1 MFEINKTIWLLK
13 FVSSTDSMLQRKDGS
28 FALGM
33 CDGNLKTIFI
43 NDSLRG
49 RKLKKLLCHEM
60 THAAMFSYGVEL
72 SLEQEEIVADL
83 IATYGEEII
92 HITNQ
97 LFYKLKNE
105 RP

>member
-1 MFEINKTIWLLK
+1 MFEINKIIWLLK
-13 FVSSTDSMLQRKDGS
+13 FVPSTDPMLQRKDRS

-43 NDSLRG
+43 NESLRG
-49 RKLKKLLCHEM
+49 RKLKKVLCHEM

>member
-1 MFEINKTIWLLK
+1 MFTINGVVWLLK
-13 FVSSTDSMLQRKDGS
+13 FVPETDSMLKRRDGS

-43 NDSLRG
+43 EEKLHG
-49 RKLKKLLCHEM
+49 RQLKKVLCHEL
-60 THAAMFSYGVEL
+60 THAAMFSYGVDL
-72 SLEQEEIVADL
+72 TLEQEEIVADL

-92 HITNQ
+92 QMTNQ
-97 LFYKLKNE
+97 LFHKLKNE

>member
-1 MFEINKTIWLLK
+1 MFEINKIIWLLK
-13 FVSSTDSMLQRKDGS
+13 FVPSTDPMLQRKDGS

-43 NDSLRG
+43 NESLRG
-49 RKLKKLLCHEM
+49 RKFKKVLCHEM

>member
-1 MFEINKTIWLLK
+1 MFIINEVVWLLK
-13 FVSSTDSMLQRKDGS
+13 FVPETDSMLMRRDGS

-43 NDSLRG
+43 NEKLHG
-49 RKLKKLLCHEM
+49 RQLKKVLCHEL
-60 THAAMFSYGVEL
+60 THAAMFSYGVDL
-72 SLEQEEIVADL
+72 TLEQEEIVADL

-97 LFYKLKNE
+97 LFHKLKNE
-105 RP
+105 RI

>member
-1 MFEINKTIWLLK
+1 MFTINGVVWLLK
-13 FVSSTDSMLQRKDGS
+13 FVPETDNMLMRRDGS

-43 NDSLRG
+43 EEKLHG
-49 RKLKKLLCHEM
+49 RQLKKVLCHEL
-60 THAAMFSYGVEL
+60 THAAMFSYGVDL
-72 SLEQEEIVADL
+72 TLEQEEIVADL

-92 HITNQ
+92 LMTNQ
-97 LFYKLKNE
+97 LFHKLKNE

>member
-1 MFEINKTIWLLK
+1 MFTINGVVWLLK
-13 FVSSTDSMLQRKDGS
+13 FVPETDNMLMRRDGS

-43 NDSLRG
+43 EEKLHG
-49 RKLKKLLCHEM
+49 RQLKKVLCHEL
-60 THAAMFSYGVEL
+60 THAAMFSYGVDL
-72 SLEQEEIVADL
+72 TFEQEEIVADL

-92 HITNQ
+92 QMTNQ
-97 LFYKLKNE
+97 LFHKLKNE

>member
-1 MFEINKTIWLLK
+1 MFKINNTVWLLK
-13 FVSSTDSMLQRKDGS
+13 FVPSNHSMLKRGDGS
-28 FALGM
+28 LALGM
-33 CDGNLKTIFI
+33 CDANLKTIFI
-43 NDSLRG
+43 NETLHGSH
-49 RKLKKLLCHEM
+49 LKKVLCHEM
-60 THAAMFSYGVEL
+60 THAAMFSYGVDL

-92 HITNQ
+92 NITNQ